1 MGVKKH
7 KIKKALFQWVI
18 EHHTVA
24 IVIHSGD
31 PLNSFKLHKIAY
43 VSWGG
48 GGSVFDIPIYS
59 LNFFT
64 WLHKLHIINL
74 QYNRQTWSYRGTGV
88 LNY

>member
-48 GGSVFDIPIYS
+48 
-59 LNFFT
+59 NFKTNMDHACSSFQFRQLTYKNTTLKLPLKNIKIIIFT
-64 WLHKLHIINL
+64 L
-74 QYNRQTWSYRGTGV
+74 
-88 LNY
+88 